1 MDTTPNL
8 ALITKDLAVRF
19 PGIMAPGAFKRVDNL
34 INEAVTRGRIAALPL
49 VHFPHFRLV
58 ENAQSVTHDGTD
70 PATNH
75 SAYFM
80 LHLAYDI
87 TATHD
92 NTTSP
97 VGCIVTSAGYP
108 I

>member
-1 MDTTPNL
+1 VVHEVG
-8 ALITKDLAVRF
+8 LAVRF
-19 PGIMAPGAFKRVDNL
+19 PGIMAPGAFRRVDN
-34 INEAVTRGRIAALPL
+34 ITNEAVTRGTVARAAI
-49 VHFPHFRLV
+49 HFPHFRLF
-58 ENAQSVTHDGTD
+58 ENVNNT
-70 PATNH
+70 ATND

-80 LHLAYDI
+80 LHIAYDI
-87 TATHD
+87 TARHD